1 MKPSIGDRMTAQENF
16 LGPSAPGALGRLPT
30 IMCAVIAAGGVLAEA
45 ALVWVWAVPAYV
57 SDYVVPRLGLV
68 NVPVAVDEVTRLEG
82 FTISMIP
89 MLLLFYMLHQAYE
102 LFDLYRRGKVFAAE
116 IPERLRHIGLSLI
129 LLALL
134 RPITGAWIGT
144 VLTASNPAGQHILAI
159 GLSID
164 DYMIAALGGL
174 LLALARV
181 LLEANRLAE
190 ENRQIV

>member
-1 MKPSIGDRMTAQENF
+1 MTTQEKP
-16 LGPSAPGALGRLPT
+16 LGLSAAGALGRLPVL
-30 IMCAVIAAGGVLAEA
+30 MCIIIAAGAVLAEA

-68 NVPVAVDEVTRLEG
+68 NVPVAVDGVTRLEG

-102 LFDLYRRGKVFAAE
+102 LFDSYRHGNVFAAE
-116 IPERLRHIGLSLI
+116 IPERLRCIGLSLI
-129 LLALL
+129 ALAVL
-134 RPITGAWIGT
+134 RPVTGAWIGA
-144 VLTASNPAGQHILAI
+144 VLTASNPAGQRILAI

-181 LLEANRLAE
+181 LLEANRLSE